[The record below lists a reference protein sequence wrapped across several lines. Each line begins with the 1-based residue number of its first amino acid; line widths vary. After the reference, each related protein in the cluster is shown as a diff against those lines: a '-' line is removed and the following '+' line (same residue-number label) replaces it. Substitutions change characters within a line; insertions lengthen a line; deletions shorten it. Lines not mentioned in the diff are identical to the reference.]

1 MSIILGESDESKVEN
16 PKFRL
21 CAKNLFLTYPQCG
34 NDIELVDF
42 KDWICN
48 LGRSLD
54 IGGGACCVERHEDGG
69 FHIHCFLRLNRKCDI
84 RSTTFLDYNGLHGN
98 YAPARKPREAYLYV
112 GKDPVQYLEWGEID
126 LSDVIKKEVI
136 ACKSKLAVMEVMI
149 KHNKIFQ
156 AKFWS
161 EYWEIE
167 KAQRRTGA
175 EVRPITEFNVPFEI
189 TLWMEGMPAPVTSCV
204 LIGASGI
211 GKTSLARAM
220 GQSLGS
226 PFWATTLNSLKLYNG
241 EKVII
246 FDDIG
251 LGNMN
256 RENIISLMDVEN
268 LQDIRV
274 LFGIV
279 SIPAGTRRIFSCNSL
294 QNLLGD
300 KIEDDAIRRR
310 MSEVYFDEPLF
321 GARSVAPDLRNQRR

>member
-1 MSIILGESDESKVEN
+1 MSIINDESKDEN
-16 PKFRL
+16 PRFRL

-34 NDIELVDF
+34 DVVLADF

-54 IGGGACCVERHEDGG
+54 IGGGAVCTEHHVDEGL
-69 FHIHCFLRLNRKCDI
+69 HIHCFLRLNRKCDI
-84 RSTTFLDYNGLHGN
+84 RSTTFLDYEGNHGC
-98 YAPARKPREAYLYV
+98 YEAARKPREAYLYV
-112 GKDPVQYLEWGEID
+112 GKDPVEYLEWGEID
-126 LSDVIKKEVI
+126 LSDVIKREVI
-136 ACKSKLAVMEVMI
+136 ACSSKLAVMEVMI

-156 AKFWS
+156 QTFWLQ
-161 EYWEIE
+161 YWELE
-167 KAQRRTGA
+167 KAGRRKGA
-175 EVRPITEFNVPFEI
+175 EVRPITDFNVPLSI
-189 TLWMEGMPAPVTSCV
+189 LVWMETMPAPVTSIV
-204 LIGASGI
+204 LIGRSGI

-220 GQSLGS
+220 GQSLGE

-241 EKVII
+241 EKTII

-294 QNLLGD
+294 QNLLGE
-300 KIEDDAIRRR
+300 KIEDSAIRRR

-321 GARSVAPDLRNQRR
+321 GPRSVAPELRSQRR